1 VAGKVGQKVTDTRRN
16 VAGEHPGVGYMEE
29 GNEGEAFPRGFTMRE
44 FFRQAVWSPGA
55 DAQRREEE
63 EITEENVYD
72 SYDETIPFFPDQ
84 ILIEGF
90 FCVLVLLIVTALSY
104 VAPAPLSEPADTA
117 TITYV
122 PRPEWFFFFY
132 EQMLMFFPGYALISL
147 GAVVVPT
154 IFIVLLYAV
163 PWLDRQPSHGTLR
176 RPFATV
182 VGLLVVVVV
191 LLNMLLAI
199 SRVVNFPSG

>member
-1 VAGKVGQKVTDTRRN
+1 
-16 VAGEHPGVGYMEE
+16 MEK
-29 GNEGEAFPRGFTMRE
+29 GNGWEAFPRGFTVRA

-55 DAQRREEE
+55 DTQRGEEE
-63 EITEENVYD
+63 GITEENVYD
-72 SYDETIPFFPDQ
+72 AYDETMPFFPDQ
-84 ILIEGF
+84 ILIEGY

-104 VAPAPLSEPADTA
+104 FSPAPLSEPANTA

-132 EQMLMFFPGYALISL
+132 EQMLMFFPGYALISF
-147 GAVVVPT
+147 GAVLVPT
-154 IFIVLLYAV
+154 IFVVLLYAV
-163 PWLDRQPSHGTLR
+163 PWLDRQPGHDTRR

-191 LLNMLLAI
+191 VLNMMLAI
-199 SRVVNFPSG
+199 SRVMNFPGG

>member
-16 VAGEHPGVGYMEE
+16 VAGEHPGAGYMEE
-29 GNEGEAFPRGFTMRE
+29 GNGGEAFPRGFTVRE
-44 FFRQAVWSPGA
+44 YFRQAVWSPGA
-55 DAQRREEE
+55 DAQRGEEE

-84 ILIEGF
+84 ILIEGY
-90 FCVLVLLIVTALSY
+90 FCVLLLLIVTALSY
-104 VAPAPLSEPADTA
+104 LAPAPLSEPANTA

-132 EQMLMFFPGYALISL
+132 EQMLMFFPGYALISF

-154 IFIVLLYAV
+154 IFIVLLFAV
-163 PWLDRQPSHGTLR
+163 PWLDRGPNYSAFK
-176 RPFATV
+176 RPFTAV
-182 VGLLVVVVV
+182 IGILVVVVV
-191 LLNMLLAI
+191 VLNMLLAL
-199 SRVVNFPSG
+199 SRIMNFPGQ